1 MKWRDFL
8 LFLLLAVPLLATSA
22 APSFGGPI
30 YQWTDEEGNIGF
42 TDDPARIPAKY
53 RRNAILE
60 NSIPKDSDKNRASEP
75 NPPASTPEAPPLP
88 SEEPT
93 DAAGHD
99 ETFWRE
105 RIERLRDEQER
116 LSRTRNKLALEAES
130 LSNPLTSSRGE
141 ERARYQELQG
151 QLAELDLKIA
161 DIETQITVSI
171 PEEARKLNVPPGWL
185 RE

>member
-1 MKWRDFL
+1 M
-8 LFLLLAVPLLATSA
+8 AASA
-22 APSFGGPI
+22 PPSFGGPI
-30 YQWTDEEGNIGF
+30 YQWTDEEGNVGF

-60 NSIPKDSDKNRASEP
+60 NSIPREPEQSHTSEP
-75 NPPASTPEAPPLP
+75 KELASAPEAPPLP

-93 DAAGHD
+93 DAGGHD
-99 ETFWRE
+99 EAYWRE
-105 RIERLRDEQER
+105 RIERLRGEQER
-116 LSRTRNKLALEAES
+116 LTRTRTKLELEAES

-141 ERARYQELQG
+141 QRARYQELQG
-151 QLAELDLKIA
+151 QLSELDQKIA
-161 DIETQITVSI
+161 DIETQITVVI